1 MALSTYDEL
10 KDAIARTANRDDA
23 PFIAAVPDFIALAE
37 AEMRRVIRA
46 RAETQTLDL
55 SIDEDSYPL
64 PCGFDGVVSF
74 NGRGAANRGWDYV
87 SIDTMDRIFN
97 PNGNSYS
104 LSADYLYFSRAPG
117 DVRLR
122 YRALFN
128 ALGPRVRCNW
138 ILTKHPD
145 AYLYGA
151 LKHSAPYLEDDQRIG
166 LWAGLFDSAIQEIN
180 RQAINQQ
187 NGGPLQM
194 TSDRVEGS
202 YTRSTGFVF
211 PVDPNPADPYNFSD
225 LVDP

>member
-1 MALSTYDEL
+1 MPLSTYDEL
-10 KDAIARTANRDDA
+10 KDAVARTANRTDA
-23 PFIAAVPDFIALAE
+23 AFIAAVPDFIALAE
-37 AEMRRVIRA
+37 AEMRREIRA

-55 SIDEDSYPL
+55 SIDDDSYPL
-64 PCGFDGVVSF
+64 PCGFDGIVSL
-74 NGRGAANRGWDYV
+74 NGRGAVMRGWDYV
-87 SIDTMDRIFN
+87 SIDTMDRTFN

-138 ILTKHPD
+138 ILSKHPD

-166 LWAGLFDSAIQEIN
+166 MWEGLFSSAIQEIN

-187 NGGPLQM
+187 NGGPLVM
-194 TSDRVEGS
+194 RSDRVEGLG
-202 YTRSTGFVF
+202 YRATAFIF
-211 PVDPNPADPYNFSD
+211 PVDPNPADPYDFSE